1 MAQNFQNHARFVPA
15 YHFFALP
22 IFLINF
28 VWHIVQVFRHLS
40 FGSVMACLTA
50 AALVV
55 LAWRRKRLWTVLRVN
70 GPILLFFSYCG
81 LSILW
86 SDFPE
91 VAFKRWI
98 KAIGDLAMVLVV
110 LTDPDWSAAIKRV
123 LARASFLLIPLS
135 VLFIK
140 YYPSL
145 GRGYHPWVWTPYYTG
160 VTTNKNELGYICLIF
175 GIASVW
181 RWLQAFRQKQEK
193 RRTAAL
199 AAYSVLLAMVLWL
212 FWMAQS
218 LTSLACFLMASGLMI
233 ATSLSPRARRP
244 WAVHSMVG
252 AVLLVSSLAL
262 FGDVGGLLQALGRD
276 PTLTGRT
283 EIWNVVLGLTGN
295 SWIGT
300 GYESFWL
307 GARLERIW
315 SLYWWHPRQA
325 HNGYIEIFLNLG
337 WVGVTLLAFLLIMGY
352 RNVVAGLRR
361 NPDTGPLRL
370 AYFVA
375 ALAFNCTEA
384 AFKMMHPVWLVFLLA
399 VAAVPANPRTVAKKT
414 KAAVAFHSFAREP
427 VPSLEES

>member
-1 MAQNFQNHARFVPA
+1 MTIIATII
-15 YHFFALP
+15 FALGIVALFALDREVKPRSSNALWLP
-22 IFLINF
+22 IIWFAIA
-28 VWHIVQVFRHLS
+28 
-40 FGSVMACLTA
+40 GSRLVSQWIDAFAGKISSDATYDPNYYLEGSPIDRTVLTLLLA

-262 FGDVGGLLQALGRD
+262 FGDVG
-276 PTLTGRT
+276 
-283 EIWNVVLGLTGN
+283 
-295 SWIGT
+295 
-300 GYESFWL
+300 
-307 GARLERIW
+307 
-315 SLYWWHPRQA
+315 
-325 HNGYIEIFLNLG
+325 
-337 WVGVTLLAFLLIMGY
+337 
-352 RNVVAGLRR
+352 
-361 NPDTGPLRL
+361 
-370 AYFVA
+370 
-375 ALAFNCTEA
+375 
-384 AFKMMHPVWLVFLLA
+384 
-399 VAAVPANPRTVAKKT
+399 
-414 KAAVAFHSFAREP
+414 
-427 VPSLEES
+427 